1 MSGILRAE
9 LRKITT
15 TKLWWV
21 LLIGV
26 LLLAGGYAT
35 YVAAFAVLPP
45 VTGAAFADPGMVRS
59 VYNGGNPGS
68 RWLAMVLGIAAMGAE
83 YRHQTLAATYL
94 ATPRRVRLLL
104 GKAVSLLLFGLIY
117 GVASVAAG
125 VGVAVPFLLANDG
138 AFFLDQGETWRS
150 LVLGVV
156 SVALWTMFGMGLGIL
171 IRNFLVAMLAG
182 ISLAFLVEPVLA
194 LVCYFRGLDGP
205 LNALPTGATNAMLGL
220 TSPVLFPSGDPI
232 PWWQATLVLAAWLLI
247 PAAVGV
253 LSTVRRDVA

>member
-26 LLLAGGYAT
+26 LLLGGGYAAA
-35 YVAAFAVLPP
+35 VGAFAVLPP
-45 VTGAAFADPGMVRS
+45 VTSGAFTDPGIVRS

-83 YRHQTLAATYL
+83 YRYQTLAATYL
-94 ATPRRVRLLL
+94 ATPRRSRLLL
-104 GKAVSLLLFGLIY
+104 GKAMSLLLLGMVY

-125 VGVAVPFLLANDG
+125 VAVAVPFLLAGDG
-138 AFFLDQGETWRS
+138 SFFLDRADTWRS
-150 LVLGVV
+150 LVLGVFA
-156 SVALWTMFGMGLGIL
+156 VALWTLFGMGIGIL
-171 IRNFLVAMLAG
+171 IRNFLVAMLTG
-182 ISLAFLVEPVLA
+182 ISFAFLVEPVLA
-194 LVCYFRGLDGP
+194 LVCYLRGLDGP

-220 TSPVLFPSGDPI
+220 TSPVLFPSGAPM
-232 PWWQATLVLAAWLLI
+232 PWWQAALVLSAWLLI
-247 PAAVGV
+247 PAAVGI